1 MEEAGEYIFL
11 TSTLLTGIFEVF
23 AHIATRL
30 LNHGTVLALADLFG
44 VHT

>member
-11 TSTLLTGIFEVF
+11 TSTLLTG
-23 AHIATRL
+23 TRL